1 MKADTLGIVVLTVL
15 ALVFWHVGR
24 QQYGIVQQQKQTI
37 QELESQLDMKD
48 DMIWLMKFHCAE

>member
-1 MKADTLGIVVLTVL
+1 MKADTLGIVVLTAL
-15 ALVFWHVGR
+15 AFVFWYVGR